1 MRSLTLSVLPIH
13 LFSVVQKQVET
24 MASALEGMCLT
35 EHGWVRVYG
44 SRCVRPPL
52 IISDVARPRPV
63 TVDAWQYA
71 QSLTSKV
78 GPNCS
83 VQSVRPWCCVDP
95 RLLVEP
101 IGRIC

>member
-1 MRSLTLSVLPIH
+1 
-13 LFSVVQKQVET
+13 
-24 MASALEGMCLT
+24 MASALDGMCLT

-52 IISDVARPRPV
+52 IVADVARPRPV

-78 GPNCS
+78 GPIAPFLRS
-83 VQSVRPWCCVDP
+83 K
-95 RLLVEP
+95 LLLHKNGG
-101 IGRIC
+101 IW